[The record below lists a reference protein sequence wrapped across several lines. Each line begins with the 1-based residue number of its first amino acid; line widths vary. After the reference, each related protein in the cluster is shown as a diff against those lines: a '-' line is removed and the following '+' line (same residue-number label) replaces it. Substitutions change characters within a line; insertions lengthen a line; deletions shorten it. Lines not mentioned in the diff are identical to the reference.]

1 MNDRIQKFEE
11 LITRPNGS
19 MDDIFSERQRESNQ
33 IQQLMTMTSQQAYQL
48 SKDIQDQHD
57 ALETGIKIMRT
68 QFSESIQQVLKDK
81 PDPTKQI
88 PYQNVL
94 PYGLKD
100 GEPNIN
106 RGNVQPKVNEALEN
120 LDPSLT
126 KHTHS
131 TYTKI
136 YHRMFPDTYHELK
149 ETMFEN
155 YRNHSV
161 KDIDGECLNHIFSSA
176 VGSMFD
182 WTSIDPKSVGMGS
195 IDHLTE
201 LFEKYYFGEVD
212 DTTARPWEEKR
223 SDFRKYSGANQELE
237 IQGDK
242 FYNDFINGFFFRSCA
257 KGYVSKETRAPK
269 DFKSKVEGFYDFD
282 PDLWFDNK
290 DASGKK
296 FKKDNDS
303 DSYGNFFKVKQPI
316 RVADAHI
323 VENNAGHLDPRDKA
337 NYTAATILWDT
348 AVANSNQRIHDL
360 TGIYIYDNA
369 HPEYGMILT
378 RADKELCCLF
388 HKSNINK
395 QLYNPNPNI
404 TLRLL
409 IATKLLE
416 PLDFKNANTDN
427 YGNGTDYGLNGNAT
441 RLDGQNAPINPVAQ
455 LLYNSA
461 SIGFHLTHDNVHGF
475 ANSRVSLR
483 DNVNGRA
490 GIQIINGFSCGVNY
504 DAGGACNFISA
515 GGGAAGC
522 YVSDGAGGAAGIA
535 ANNILIIENNTSAQ
549 VNAAFTKDSF
559 QFIEIKTLLKGGNKK
574 GSVNHK
580 TGLVKRL
587 KQKHSR
593 SQIKR
598 ISKAKLQI
606 KDKKHNPVKKVIKQK
621 GGAGDNLFDI
631 RSGEPNGTDS
641 PSLDASRRS
650 LTITKRIFEN
660 YRKAIKK
667 YVKIF
672 GKGSAPDKIQTAILD
687 KLDGITHFGVFYHG
701 PDDTLNFGTDAGG
714 GAPHPI
720 KFEELGEMFLFSSVI
735 TNTIK
740 LMIHFF
746 NNIKACINNFI
757 NLDLQEVK
765 ANINKQLKTVNTTN
779 ISSLNASYFDKYI
792 DGCNE
797 LIKNIDK
804 LVKFLQ
810 NNTMCLGKPKAFG
823 ANPNEALSENEQLVM
838 NLFFGAN
845 VSHQETAKGGG
856 APPLTIAT
864 YPIQFYKFH
873 HDLIDFFSING
884 NQDFKRLNSNKL
896 QRSLRILTSNN
907 MVLNNGYRA
916 QDPLQLTDY
925 PQAEYSITNV
935 SFGGIPMTFYDNK
948 ATHYSWMTY
957 MFLLIYRE
965 KSNEKL
971 ADEVIGEINYSL
983 SQISNQ
989 DKSDIK
995 KEVINKYKDIRPI
1008 IADPKIDLGSKNK
1021 ILQKVFYSFFEDSN
1035 AVAKKI
1041 IEDHSTIEKKSKRT
1055 NLRSKITIT
1064 DIVQRRHLGA
1074 LESSRLLIPD
1084 EIKIQQEMRK
1094 FSYKVD
1100 CLINLLYNMLIP
1112 KTRQLLKNYIIFMY
1126 AISRLRNFVYR
1137 LYYLNKTYY
1146 MENETTK
1153 KLLLLES
1160 GFDLSKNSKTPDK
1173 KKTFDLFNKLNNSQ
1187 LRDQN
1192 SDSEDWWKVMEQS
1205 FRDRTT
1211 EVRGKYIRL
1220 FVYVLMDGEV
1230 YLVDIFSM
1238 AKSTNSIKSV
1248 SEIMKKDIQVYS
1260 DHNGDNIYSP
1270 DNMFIRP
1277 ITNLTND
1284 SNYKKLLNGELYY
1297 EYTKQASGTK
1307 KKKILEPLFIQGSTI
1322 SQLHDIIRDNPYI
1335 AAAGGR
1341 PSTIVLSTKPDT
1353 SFQIYKI
1360 QKHSILNKHTF
1371 RSWAYNLLFSMPTR
1385 IDVDDSYFKLH
1396 IQTPVSTI
1404 PSFAR
1409 TQAFA
1414 SLKHIADL
1422 NQQNPTVEF
1431 QSKVRVNNNAKL
1443 LMNNNISNRPMESY
1457 AKYISREQII
1467 MLGLVF
1473 GDSLH

>member
-535 ANNILIIENNTSAQ
+535 ANNILIIENNTS
-549 VNAAFTKDSF
+549 S
-559 QFIEIKTLLKGGNKK
+559 
-574 GSVNHK
+574 
-580 TGLVKRL
+580 
-587 KQKHSR
+587 
-593 SQIKR
+593 
-598 ISKAKLQI
+598 
-606 KDKKHNPVKKVIKQK
+606 
-621 GGAGDNLFDI
+621 
-631 RSGEPNGTDS
+631 
-641 PSLDASRRS
+641 
-650 LTITKRIFEN
+650 
-660 YRKAIKK
+660 
-667 YVKIF
+667 
-672 GKGSAPDKIQTAILD
+672 
-687 KLDGITHFGVFYHG
+687 
-701 PDDTLNFGTDAGG
+701 
-714 GAPHPI
+714 
-720 KFEELGEMFLFSSVI
+720 
-735 TNTIK
+735 
-740 LMIHFF
+740 
-746 NNIKACINNFI
+746 
-757 NLDLQEVK
+757 
-765 ANINKQLKTVNTTN
+765 
-779 ISSLNASYFDKYI
+779 
-792 DGCNE
+792 
-797 LIKNIDK
+797 
-804 LVKFLQ
+804 
-810 NNTMCLGKPKAFG
+810 
-823 ANPNEALSENEQLVM
+823 
-838 NLFFGAN
+838 
-845 VSHQETAKGGG
+845 
-856 APPLTIAT
+856 
-864 YPIQFYKFH
+864 
-873 HDLIDFFSING
+873 
-884 NQDFKRLNSNKL
+884 
-896 QRSLRILTSNN
+896 TS
-907 MVLNNGYRA
+907 
-916 QDPLQLTDY
+916 
-925 PQAEYSITNV
+925 
-935 SFGGIPMTFYDNK
+935 
-948 ATHYSWMTY
+948 
-957 MFLLIYRE
+957 
-965 KSNEKL
+965 
-971 ADEVIGEINYSL
+971 
-983 SQISNQ
+983 
-989 DKSDIK
+989 
-995 KEVINKYKDIRPI
+995 
-1008 IADPKIDLGSKNK
+1008 
-1021 ILQKVFYSFFEDSN
+1021 
-1035 AVAKKI
+1035 
-1041 IEDHSTIEKKSKRT
+1041 
-1055 NLRSKITIT
+1055 
-1064 DIVQRRHLGA
+1064 
-1074 LESSRLLIPD
+1074 
-1084 EIKIQQEMRK
+1084 
-1094 FSYKVD
+1094 
-1100 CLINLLYNMLIP
+1100 
-1112 KTRQLLKNYIIFMY
+1112 
-1126 AISRLRNFVYR
+1126 
-1137 LYYLNKTYY
+1137 
-1146 MENETTK
+1146 
-1153 KLLLLES
+1153 
-1160 GFDLSKNSKTPDK
+1160 
-1173 KKTFDLFNKLNNSQ
+1173 
-1187 LRDQN
+1187 
-1192 SDSEDWWKVMEQS
+1192 
-1205 FRDRTT
+1205 
-1211 EVRGKYIRL
+1211 
-1220 FVYVLMDGEV
+1220 
-1230 YLVDIFSM
+1230 
-1238 AKSTNSIKSV
+1238 
-1248 SEIMKKDIQVYS
+1248 
-1260 DHNGDNIYSP
+1260 
-1270 DNMFIRP
+1270 
-1277 ITNLTND
+1277 
-1284 SNYKKLLNGELYY
+1284 
-1297 EYTKQASGTK
+1297 
-1307 KKKILEPLFIQGSTI
+1307 
-1322 SQLHDIIRDNPYI
+1322 
-1335 AAAGGR
+1335 
-1341 PSTIVLSTKPDT
+1341 
-1353 SFQIYKI
+1353 
-1360 QKHSILNKHTF
+1360 
-1371 RSWAYNLLFSMPTR
+1371 
-1385 IDVDDSYFKLH
+1385 
-1396 IQTPVSTI
+1396 
-1404 PSFAR
+1404 
-1409 TQAFA
+1409 
-1414 SLKHIADL
+1414 
-1422 NQQNPTVEF
+1422 
-1431 QSKVRVNNNAKL
+1431 
-1443 LMNNNISNRPMESY
+1443 
-1457 AKYISREQII
+1457 
-1467 MLGLVF
+1467 
-1473 GDSLH
+1473 